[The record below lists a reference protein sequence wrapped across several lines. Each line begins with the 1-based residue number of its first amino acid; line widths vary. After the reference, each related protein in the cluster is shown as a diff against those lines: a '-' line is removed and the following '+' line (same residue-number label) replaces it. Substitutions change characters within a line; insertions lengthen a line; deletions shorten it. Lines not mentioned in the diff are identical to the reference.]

1 MNRKPVMH
9 HVGRGDG
16 QPERRAPTVGGGLDL
31 GPCAYC
37 LLPLVPGVG
46 EEVEHARSAGH
57 DGRLRYFCAASPDAL
72 HHAEPRFCVET
83 ADGWQHLIRADVATD
98 AGLDVD
104 RAFCPEHDAAPG
116 LGEGIARIA
125 RHM

>member
-1 MNRKPVMH
+1 MSGV
-9 HVGRGDG
+9 
-16 QPERRAPTVGGGLDL
+16 DL

-57 DGRLRYFCAASPDAL
+57 DGRLRYFCPVAPDAL

-83 ADGWQHLIRADVATD
+83 AAGWQHLMRADVATD

-104 RAFCPEHDAAPG
+104 RAYCPVHDAGADRTA
-116 LGEGIARIA
+116 LAAAIARVV
-125 RHM
+125 RYM

>member
-1 MNRKPVMH
+1 VTG
-9 HVGRGDG
+9 V
-16 QPERRAPTVGGGLDL
+16 DL

-37 LLPLVPGVG
+37 GLPLVPGVG
-46 EEVEHARSAGH
+46 EEAQHARSAGH
-57 DGRLRYFCAASPDAL
+57 DGRLRYFCPSSPDAL

-83 ADGWQHLIRADVATD
+83 ADGWQHLMRADVATD

-104 RAFCPEHDAAPG
+104 RAFCPEHDAPG
-116 LGEGIARIA
+116 LADGIARIA